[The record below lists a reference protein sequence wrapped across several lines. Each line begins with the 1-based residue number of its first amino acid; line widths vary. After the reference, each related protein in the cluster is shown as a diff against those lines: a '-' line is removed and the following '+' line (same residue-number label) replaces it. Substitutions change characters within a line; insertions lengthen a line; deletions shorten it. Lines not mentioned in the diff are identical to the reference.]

1 MTQIKSDGSSSSYY
15 ALTITNKAGQ
25 SIDVETG
32 DIIRALVGNDFD
44 LSNIV
49 KACRRMYEASQG
61 RGKEGSSIE
70 YDANKIVYF
79 AKEFAH
85 WNCADKSVKEPE
97 VDILSRR
104 GLNKIG
110 LSAEPTSSYL
120 ITDPELM
127 KKLQEAIPRNNCK
140 KCDGVGYLFSAY
152 VDKQYDCPNCKGTGK
167 C

>member
-61 RGKEGSSIE
+61 RGKAGSSIE

-85 WNCADKSVKEPE
+85 WNSTNKLAKESEVSGLTQDSPIKFFSPSV
-97 VDILSRR
+97 L
-104 GLNKIG
+104 
-110 LSAEPTSSYL
+110 SYL

-127 KKLQEAIPRNNCK
+127 KKISEIKPKVVQCTLCFGKGCYITPSWGFQHVCEQCE
-140 KCDGVGYLFSAY
+140 
-152 VDKQYDCPNCKGTGK
+152 GTGE